1 VARDARRAHWSTR
14 AFRALLSLYPGE
26 FRDEYGR
33 EMAMVFAD
41 RYRDAPNAFERAL
54 VWLEAVSGVLKEA
67 PKEHV
72 LMILQDLRYA
82 ARILRR
88 SPALT
93 ATAVLTLALGIGANT
108 AVFQLINAVGMRSLP
123 VEDPGA
129 LAEVR
134 IAGGNKGF
142 GITNGRYGQLTRP
155 VWQELQAHQEA
166 FSGVFAWGEREVR
179 VGEGSDLRR
188 ARGLTVSGEFFRVL
202 GVQAFR
208 GRLFEPSDE
217 ASSCPSRQAVI
228 SHAYWQRELG
238 GRELGRDARLTVDL
252 QPQEIIGVT
261 PPGFFGLAVGE
272 SFDIA
277 FPFCRPEKVRR
288 EVFDLAVMG
297 RLRPGWTIERAS
309 AHLDALSTGIFE
321 AAAPTGYGPTSI
333 EQFKK
338 FRLAAYSGSAGV
350 SWLRAQYDMPLQLLL
365 AMTGLVLL
373 IACANLANLMLAR
386 ATARQ
391 HEVAVRL
398 ALGASRAT
406 LLRQFLVESG
416 LLAASGAALGIG
428 LAQILSRVLVRTLST
443 ADAAPTLTIAT
454 DWRVLLFTAG
464 LAMATCLVFGIAPA
478 LRAAR
483 ILPASAMKSGG
494 RSMTAGRERF
504 SVQRLMVVTQIAV
517 SLVLLVA
524 ALLFVRSF
532 RNLITFDPGFRQEG
546 ITVGFFSFHRS
557 GLAPEGINDFQRAF
571 LAEIKAVPGIVNAG
585 TTTNTPLIGGSWTH
599 GVQVGANQGDSKFT
613 WVSPGYFETMN
624 LPILQGRDFTL
635 HDTRTSPR
643 VAVVN
648 QTFVR
653 QLVGGYNPIGR
664 TLRTAPEPNYPSTV
678 YEIVGVV
685 PDTKYNDLRGQIPA
699 MAFAPDSQY
708 PTIGPWSA
716 MMIQSS
722 VEPAVA
728 IAGIKHRLAESHP
741 EILAEFSVF
750 QSRIRAGLLRERL
763 LAMLSGFFG
772 ALAAVLAVVG
782 LYGMISFAVA
792 QRRQEIGIRVAL
804 GAGRPQVIGMMMREA
819 GWLLAVGLAVG
830 AGLSL
835 IAGRTASTLLFG
847 LKPHDPLTLVSACLL
862 LAVVAAAASFVP
874 ARSASKLDPL
884 AALRHE

>member
-1 VARDARRAHWSTR
+1 
-14 AFRALLSLYPGE
+14 LYPGE

-54 VWLEAVSGVLKEA
+54 VWLEAFSGVLTEA
-67 PKEHV
+67 PKEHFF
-72 LMILQDLRYA
+72 MILQDLRLA

-108 AVFQLINAVGMRSLP
+108 AVFQLINAVTMRSLP
-123 VEDPGA
+123 VSDPGE

-142 GITNGRYGQLTRP
+142 GITNGPYAQLTRP
-155 VWQELQAHQEA
+155 VWHELQSHQQA
-166 FSGVFAWGEREVR
+166 FSGVFAWAQNDRR

-188 ARGLTVSGEFFRVL
+188 VRGITVSGEFFRVL

-208 GRLFEPSDE
+208 GRLFERADE
-217 ASSCPSRQAVI
+217 ASSCPSRQVVI

-238 GRELGRDARLTVDL
+238 GRELGGDARITVDL
-252 QPQEIIGVT
+252 EPQEIIGVT

-277 FPFCRPEKVRR
+277 QPFCRPKNLRS
-288 EVFDLAVMG
+288 EVFDIAVMG
-297 RLRPGWTIERAS
+297 RLRPGWTLERAS
-309 AHLDALSTGIFE
+309 AHLDALSPGIFE
-321 AAAPTGYGPTSI
+321 ATAPVGYSTNSVQ
-333 EQFKK
+333 QFKT
-338 FRLAAYSGSAGV
+338 FRLAAYPGSAGV
-350 SWLRAQYDMPLQLLL
+350 SWLRTQYDVPLQLLL

-406 LLRQFLVESG
+406 LLRQFFVESA
-416 LLAASGAALGIG
+416 LLAALGAALGIG
-428 LAQILSRVLVRTLST
+428 LAQILSRVLVRALST
-443 ADAAPTLTIAT
+443 ADAVPTLAIAT

-483 ILPASAMKSGG
+483 ILPASAMKAGG

-504 SVQRLMVVTQIAV
+504 STQRLMVITQIAV

-532 RNLITFDPGFRQEG
+532 RNLITFDPGMRQAG
-546 ITVGFFSFHRS
+546 ISVGFFGFPRS
-557 GLAPEGINDFQRAF
+557 GIAPDRINDFQRAL
-571 LAEIKAVPGIVNAG
+571 LAEVKAVPGIVNAG
-585 TTTNTPLIGGSWTH
+585 TTTNVPLFGASWTH
-599 GVQVGANQGDSKFT
+599 GVRVGAATGDSKFT
-613 WVSPGYFETMN
+613 WISPGYFETMN
-624 LPILQGRDFTL
+624 IPILQGRDFTL
-635 HDTRTSPR
+635 LDTRTTPR

-653 QLVGGYNPIGR
+653 QYAQGANPVGL
-664 TLRTAPEPNYPSTV
+664 TLRTAPEPGYPATV

-685 PDTKYNDLRGQIPA
+685 PDTKYSDLRGQIPA

-708 PTIGPWSA
+708 PTPGPWVV
-716 MMIQSS
+716 MMIHSS
-722 VEPAVA
+722 IDPAAA
-728 IAGIKHRLAESHP
+728 IAGIKHRLAENNPSV
-741 EILAEFSVF
+741 IAEFNVF
-750 QSRIRAGLLRERL
+750 QSRIRDGLLRERL
-763 LAMLSGFFG
+763 LAMLAGFFG
-772 ALAAVLAVVG
+772 ALAALLAVVG

-804 GAGRPQVIGMMMREA
+804 GARRRQVIGMMMREA
-819 GWLLAVGLAVG
+819 GWLLAVGLVVG

-835 IAGRTASTLLFG
+835 LAGQSAATLLFE
-847 LKPHDPLTLVSACLL
+847 LKPNDPLTLVAACVL
-862 LAVVAAAASFVP
+862 LAGVAAAASFVP
-874 ARSASKLDPL
+874 ARSASRVDPL
-884 AALRHE
+884 VALRHE

>member
-653 QLVGGYNPIGR
+653 QLVGGHNPIGR

-716 MMIQSS
+716 MMIHSS
-722 VEPAVA
+722 VDPAVA